1 MNREDIINLARK
13 ANACADGRLW
23 LMYAEDLE
31 IFFNL
36 ATAAEREACANV
48 CMGRAISYRN
58 ETDPWAHEHV
68 SEAETCAA
76 LIRARGQA

>member
-36 ATAAEREACANV
+36 ATEHEREMCAKV
-48 CMGRAISYRN
+48 CEEMRPSKPEYDQRFYNGCTFSAAAIRN
-58 ETDPWAHEHV
+58 RGKHE
-68 SEAETCAA
+68 
-76 LIRARGQA
+76 

>member
-1 MNREDIINLARK
+1 MTSEDIINLARK

-36 ATAAEREACANV
+36 ATAHEREMCAKACEELPLLGPYKDVQTATL
-48 CMGRAISYRN
+48 
-58 ETDPWAHEHV
+58 ED
-68 SEAETCAA
+68 AA
-76 LIRARGQA
+76 AAIRARGQA